1 MAKDESSRPSGSPR
15 KRTASSQPDP
25 STLRP
30 AKKHNVKNVGTKEDA
45 HKFPISPLSNIY
57 QPEDAHN
64 LPTSPLSNIY
74 QSEDAEAAH
83 KEMVRKGMEHFRWC
97 LDNTEELQ
105 KRIEKEEPGFT
116 SIIFNSTPPL

>member
-1 MAKDESSRPSGSPR
+1 MAKDKFSRPSGSPQ

-30 AKKHNVKNVGTKEDA
+30 AKKHNVKNVGTK
-45 HKFPISPLSNIY
+45 
-57 QPEDAHN
+57 EDAHN

-97 LDNTEELQ
+97 LENTEELE
-105 KRIEKEEPGFT
+105 KRIEKEEPGFA

>member
-1 MAKDESSRPSGSPR
+1 ME
-15 KRTASSQPDP
+15 
-25 STLRP
+25 
-30 AKKHNVKNVGTKEDA
+30 NVGTKEDA
-45 HKFPISPLSNIY
+45 H
-57 QPEDAHN
+57 N
-64 LPTSPLSNIY
+64 LPMLPLSNIY

-97 LDNTEELQ
+97 LDNTEELE